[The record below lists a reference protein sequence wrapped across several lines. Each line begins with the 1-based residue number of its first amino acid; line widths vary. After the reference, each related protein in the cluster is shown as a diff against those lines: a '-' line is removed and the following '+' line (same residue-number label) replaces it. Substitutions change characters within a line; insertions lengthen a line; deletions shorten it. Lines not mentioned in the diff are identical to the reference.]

1 MSTPR
6 FDALA
11 FVALF
16 LIFFMGFK
24 VFTQRTQAKALTE
37 VQITLDLQDQGGAA
51 PEEPP
56 VAKAAEAEAQVAN
69 APEAGGP
76 DTGDQTDS
84 EKGPAIISPYED
96 YVLTQGPH
104 GYSYGHMAI
113 DIAAGKGA
121 TIHSP
126 ITGKVTAL
134 YVDQYGN
141 PTLVIE
147 NNHYQI
153 TMLHGIYNVSIG
165 QQLMQ
170 GDPVGKES
178 NQGYTLDAN
187 GNLCAGRNCG
197 YHTHLNIFDKKLGEN
212 VNPLDF
218 IDP

>member
-1 MSTPR
+1 MSPPR

-16 LIFFMGFK
+16 LIFFMGLK

-37 VQITLDLQDQGGAA
+37 VQITVDLQNQGGFE
-51 PEEPP
+51 PNNSPPPP
-56 VAKAAEAEAQVAN
+56 VVTELPDVQAQTQ
-69 APEAGGP
+69 E
-76 DTGDQTDS
+76 S
-84 EKGPAIISPYED
+84 EKGPAIISPYDE

-104 GYSYGHMAI
+104 GSSYGHLAI

-134 YVDQYGN
+134 YVDEYN
-141 PTLVIE
+141 NTTLVIE
-147 NNHYQI
+147 NNRYQV
-153 TMLHGIYNVSIG
+153 TMLHGIYNVSEG
-165 QQLMQ
+165 QQLIQ

-178 NQGYTLDAN
+178 NQGYTLDIN

-197 YHTHLNIFDKKLGEN
+197 YHTHLNIYDKKKGEN

-218 IDP
+218 INP

>member
-37 VQITLDLQDQGGAA
+37 VQISVDLQNQGGAVPDDPEPTA
-51 PEEPP
+51 TAAPLPEPEEPLEP
-56 VAKAAEAEAQVAN
+56 
-69 APEAGGP
+69 
-76 DTGDQTDS
+76 

-126 ITGKVTAL
+126 ITGKVTEL
-134 YVDQYGN
+134 YVDEYSN
-141 PTLVIE
+141 TTLVIE
-147 NNHYQI
+147 NNRYQI
-153 TMLHGIYNVSIG
+153 TMLHGIYNVSEG

-178 NQGYTLDAN
+178 NQGYTLDVN

-197 YHTHLNIFDKKLGEN
+197 YHTHLNIFDKKSGEN